1 VSGTHRVYH
10 RRKSKSSAA
19 RLGLAAA
26 LSGALAVGAIAVG
39 VVVLRPGG
47 TGGARPDLDAA
58 GPQGEG
64 QRSAGI
70 PAGTA
75 PPAGWPLD
83 VSTPDGYRYRMA
95 AISAGIRDRP
105 WTGAP
110 SPTGAVYAYAD
121 YVLSNDQKRP
131 ILLDFPADLFVRR
144 AMVPES
150 ARSRCMPQPGVP
162 GDMCTLPN
170 QAQIVLRLRNSP
182 APIVEGAD
190 TFIPPGAS
198 YLVRVITDLPV
209 KKGAGQEDMTLYVW
223 NVRFTTDRKA
233 VEIGFP

>member
-1 VSGTHRVYH
+1 
-10 RRKSKSSAA
+10 
-19 RLGLAAA
+19 
-26 LSGALAVGAIAVG
+26 
-39 VVVLRPGG
+39 
-47 TGGARPDLDAA
+47 ARPDVDAGA
-58 GPQGEG
+58 SAPGEG
-64 QRSAGI
+64 TAGI

-83 VSTPDGYRYRMA
+83 VVTPDGYRYTMA

-105 WTGAP
+105 WAAGTP
-110 SPTGAVYAYAD
+110 SPAGAVYAYAD
-121 YVLSNDQKRP
+121 YVLSNTQKRP

-150 ARSRCMPQPGVP
+150 ALSRCMPQPGVP

-170 QAQIVLRLRNSP
+170 QAQIVLRLRDSP
-182 APIVEGAD
+182 APIVKGAD

-209 KKGAGQEDMTLYVW
+209 KKKAGRDDMTLYVW

-233 VEIGFP
+233 IEVAFP